1 MWWTDKLTENSIA
14 RLTNVGDSVLKV
26 KRKIKTD
33 TDGMV
38 TR

>member
-14 RLTNVGDSVLKV
+14 HLTNVRDSVLKV